1 MNIMQISFY
10 GAARTVTGS
19 SFMIDGSETSG
30 RSGKFLVDAGMFQ
43 GAMERRNYRPL
54 PYDASSLEA
63 VIITHAHLD
72 HVGLLP
78 KLVREG
84 FCGTVIST
92 QATKEISW
100 YMLHDS
106 AKVQEEE
113 ARSEGKRRKRRG
125 LEPVKPLYT
134 TEDVEECFDLNWEVK
149 KYGEEFQAGGFTGR
163 FRNSGHVLG
172 SASVEIDGTDG
183 IGGIGG
189 DDIAS
194 LAISSDLGEPGRLII
209 RDPEFP
215 EAEAVVI
222 ESTYGDRNHRTP
234 EESIEEL
241 KNVLWDTYERGGNVI
256 IPSFALERT
265 QEVLYAL
272 HLLYRRGEL
281 PDFQVFL
288 DSPLAIDI
296 TEVFLK
302 HPELYDEEARREFQR
317 GNPFSVPG
325 MRMTRS
331 VEDSKEINEIEEH
344 ALIIAGSGMCNG
356 GRIKHHLKHN
366 LWREE
371 CSVVFVGYQARGT
384 LGRQIIDGAK
394 FVRIYGE
401 KVAVRA
407 RIHTINGF
415 SAHAGKDFLLRW
427 VLESGARKAFIV
439 HGEFEASQ
447 KFAIELRK
455 LGVEATIPD
464 WRQRVTV

>member
-1 MNIMQISFY
+1 MQISFY

-19 SFMIDGSETSG
+19 SFMIGDSEKPGGSG
-30 RSGKFLVDAGMFQ
+30 RAGKFLVDAGMFQ
-43 GAMERRNYRPL
+43 GAMERRNHRPL
-54 PYDASSLEA
+54 PYDASSVEA
-63 VIITHAHLD
+63 IIITHAHLD

-78 KLVREG
+78 KLVKEG
-84 FCGTVIST
+84 FRGTVIST
-92 QATKEISW
+92 QATREISW

-134 TEDVEECFDLNWEVK
+134 TEDVEDCFDLEWETK
-149 KYGEEFQAGGFTGR
+149 KYGEEFQLDGFSLK

-172 SASVEIDGTDG
+172 SAFVEVEGDSGDGVTNF
-183 IGGIGG
+183 
-189 DDIAS
+189 
-194 LAISSDLGEPGRLII
+194 AISSDLGEPGRLII

-215 EAEAVVI
+215 EAEVVVV
-222 ESTYGDRNHRTP
+222 ESTYGDRNHKTP

-241 KNVLWDTYERGGNVI
+241 KNVLWDTFERGGNVI
-256 IPSFALERT
+256 IPSFALERS

-272 HLLYRRGEL
+272 HMLYRKGEF

-296 TEVFLK
+296 TEIFLR
-302 HPELYDEEARREFQR
+302 HPELYDDEARKEFLK

-331 VEDSKEINEIEEH
+331 VEDSREINEIEEH

-371 CSVVFVGYQARGT
+371 CSVIFVGYQAKGT
-384 LGRQIIDGAK
+384 LGRQIVDGAR

-407 RIHTINGF
+407 QIHTINGF
-415 SAHAGKDFLLRW
+415 SAHAGRNFLLRW
-427 VLESGARKAFIV
+427 VMESGARKAFVV
-439 HGEFEASQ
+439 HGEFETSQ
-447 KFAIELRK
+447 KFAAELRNQ
-455 LGVEATIPD
+455 GIEAMIPD
-464 WRQRVTV
+464 WRQRVEF

>member
-1 MNIMQISFY
+1 MRISFY

-19 SFMIDGSETSG
+19 SFMIEDSEKDF
-30 RSGKFLVDAGMFQ
+30 GKFLVDAGMFQ

-54 PYDASSLEA
+54 PYDASSVEA

-84 FCGTVIST
+84 FCGTIIST

-100 YMLHDS
+100 YMLQDS

-113 ARSEGKRRKRRG
+113 VKSEGKRRKRRG

-134 TEDVEECFDLNWEVK
+134 IEDVEDCFDLDWEIK
-149 KYGEEFQAGGFTGR
+149 KYGEEFQLGGFSVK

-172 SASVEIDGTDG
+172 SACVEIDGIDG
-183 IGGIGG
+183 
-189 DDIAS
+189 IAS
-194 LAISSDLGEPGRLII
+194 LAISSDLGEPRRLII

-272 HLLYRRGEL
+272 HLLYRRGEF

-296 TEVFLK
+296 TEIFLK
-302 HPELYDEEARREFQR
+302 HPELYDEEARKEFQK

-356 GRIKHHLKHN
+356 GRVKHHLKHN

-371 CSVVFVGYQARGT
+371 CSVVFVGYQAKGT
-384 LGRQIIDGAK
+384 LGRQIVDGAK

-427 VLESGARKAFIV
+427 VMESGARKAFVV
-439 HGEFEASQ
+439 HGEFETSQ
-447 KFAIELRK
+447 KFAAELRK
-455 LGVEATIPD
+455 QGIEAIIPD
-464 WRQRVTV
+464 WRQKVNF

>member
-1 MNIMQISFY
+1 MQISFY

-19 SFMIDGSETSG
+19 SFMIEDSESS
-30 RSGKFLVDAGMFQ
+30 RRFLVDAGMFQ
-43 GAMERRNYRPL
+43 GAMERRNHRPL
-54 PYDASSLEA
+54 PYDASSVEA
-63 VIITHAHLD
+63 VVITHAHLD

-84 FCGTVIST
+84 FRGTVIST
-92 QATKEISW
+92 QATREISW

-113 ARSEGKRRKRRG
+113 VKSEGKRRRRRG
-125 LEPVKPLYT
+125 LEPLKPLYT
-134 TEDVEECFDLNWEVK
+134 TQDVEDCFDLDWEVK
-149 KYGEEFQAGGFTGR
+149 RYGQDFQLGSFSVKL
-163 FRNSGHVLG
+163 RNSGHVLG
-172 SASVEIDGTDG
+172 SAFVELDG
-183 IGGIGG
+183 
-189 DDIAS
+189 

-209 RDPEFP
+209 RDPDFP

-234 EESIEEL
+234 EESIDEL
-241 KNVLWDTYERGGNVI
+241 KNVLWDTYERRGNVI

-296 TEVFLK
+296 TEIFLR
-302 HPELYDEEARREFQR
+302 HPELYDEEARKEFQK

-371 CSVVFVGYQARGT
+371 CSIVFVGYQAKGT
-384 LGRQIIDGAK
+384 LGRQIVDGAR
-394 FVRIYGE
+394 FVRIYSE
-401 KVAVRA
+401 RVAVRA

-427 VLESGARKAFIV
+427 VMESGAKKAFVV
-439 HGEFEASQ
+439 HGEFETSQ
-447 KFAIELRK
+447 KFAAELRK
-455 LGVEATIPD
+455 RGIEATIPD
-464 WRQRVTV
+464 WKEKVNL